1 MGIYRVQYISQ
12 VQHKGIGMNL
22 NRFLMSFILIS
33 FPFISHYANSA
44 GDLLPSE
51 QNTIHVFQKASPNV
65 VYVQRLK
72 NVASRTSKRTQIL
85 EGAGSGIVWDSAG
98 HIVTNFHVI
107 YGADKLA
114 VTVGK
119 ITVPAQIIGVEPRK
133 DIAVLAVKSS
143 QALKALSAIK
153 SFEMAPTRK
162 LLVGQTVIAIGNPY
176 GFDHSLSTGV
186 ISALGRQFPGV
197 GGVSI
202 HDVIQTDAAINP
214 GNSGGPLLDSQGRL
228 IGLNT
233 AIYSQSGAS
242 VGIGFAIPS
251 DDIVRVANQI
261 IQHGRVVLSGIGI
274 ERADPAI
281 AKRLGVQNG
290 ILIANIIP
298 NTPAAK
304 AGLMITKQ
312 NRWGQT
318 ELGDIVVAIN
328 SHKVRNYDSFYNELS
343 AIGIGE
349 EISVT
354 VLRHGQRVTRKMKTI
369 DIAAYSA

>member
-1 MGIYRVQYISQ
+1 
-12 VQHKGIGMNL
+12 MNL

-33 FPFISHYANSA
+33 FPFISHYANSEGA
-44 GDLLPSE
+44 LLPSE

-65 VYVQRLK
+65 VYVQRLTTVV
-72 NVASRTSKRTQIL
+72 NRTSKRTKVL
-85 EGAGSGIVWDSAG
+85 EGTGSGIVWDSAG

-114 VTVGK
+114 VTIGK

-133 DIAVLAVKSS
+133 DIAVLAVKSP
-143 QALKALSAIK
+143 QALKALSVIK

-202 HDVIQTDAAINP
+202 RDVIQTDAAINP

-242 VGIGFAIPS
+242 VGIGFAIPA
-251 DDIVRVANQI
+251 DDIVRVVNQI

-274 ERADPAI
+274 ERADPMI
-281 AKRLGVQNG
+281 AKRLGVTHG
-290 ILIANIIP
+290 ILIANILP

-304 AGLMITKQ
+304 AGLIVTKY

-318 ELGDIVVAIN
+318 QLGDIVVAIN
-328 SHKVRNYDSFYNELS
+328 SHKVSNYDSFYNELS
-343 AIGIGE
+343 AIRIGE

-354 VLRHGQRVTRKMKTI
+354 VLRHGKQVTRRMKTI